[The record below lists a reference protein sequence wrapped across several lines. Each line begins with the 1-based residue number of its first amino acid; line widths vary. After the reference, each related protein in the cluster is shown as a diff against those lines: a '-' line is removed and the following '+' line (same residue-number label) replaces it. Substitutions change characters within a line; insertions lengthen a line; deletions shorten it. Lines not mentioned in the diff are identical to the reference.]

1 MKQLSNMRYIV
12 TRLAGSDKPIP
23 NDTLAEA
30 IGVQEITV
38 RRTIKLLR
46 KEFKAP
52 IASSRFGYAWRPAPH
67 EYAHAK
73 ALVTVF
79 EQ

>member
-1 MKQLSNMRYIV
+1 MTQITNMCFIVSRLSH
-12 TRLAGSDKPIP
+12 SDVPIS
-23 NDTLAEA
+23 NAILAEEA
-30 IGVQEITV
+30 GVQEITV

-46 KEFKAP
+46 DRFKAP